1 MRKEKADTLMVHTL
15 STNTL
20 LNATRFSH
28 NSIQGH
34 HHSIQGVERFADK
47 GSLRWSMS
55 VGCFLDPDSPAARYA
70 NRAIL
75 KRPIL
80 GTGMLIGERGNTLV
94 ISDMHLPYQHKDTFD
109 FLHAL
114 NEHYGF
120 DRILNVG
127 DLYDHHR
134 GSYHESEV
142 DAHSEEKEFKLA
154 MKYAKELQSLFPDMT
169 ITEGNHDCIP
179 VRKAKTLGLSSGMIK
194 DYNEMYDTFDGDWVW
209 KQEHWFDSWG
219 TYPVTVPMV
228 LDRRGRWDGVILKI
242 L

>member
-1 MRKEKADTLMVHTL
+1 MKRREDTLMAHTL

-34 HHSIQGVERFADK
+34 HHSISGVERYADK

-55 VGCFLDPDSPAARYA
+55 VGCLLDPESPAARYA
-70 NRAIL
+70 NRNVL

-94 ISDMHLPYQHKDTFD
+94 ISDMHLPYQHKDAIE
-109 FLHAL
+109 FLTQLHL
-114 NEHYGF
+114 HYKF

-134 GSYHESEV
+134 GSYHESEI
-142 DAHSEEKEFKLA
+142 DSFSEEKEYMKA
-154 MKYAKELQSLFPDMT
+154 RKYAGELQAVFPDMT

-179 VRKAKTLGLSSGMIK
+179 IRKAKTLGLSAGMIK
-194 DYNEMYDTFDGDWVW
+194 DYNEMYDTFDGDWDW

-219 TYPVTVPMV
+219 SFPITHPMV
-228 LDRRGRWDGVILKI
+228 LNKRGRWDKCILK